1 MSTLL
6 NDARYALRSLA
17 KSPLL
22 TGVAIFSL
30 ALGIGANTAIFSLFD
45 QVLLRLLPVKDPKSL
60 VMVATRGS
68 HTGSNR
74 GTNMI
79 SYPMYKDYRERNE
92 VFEGI
97 LCRRA
102 ETVNA
107 GFGSATERAE
117 VELVSGNYFEVL
129 GVSPALGRV
138 FTMEDERAP
147 GGDPV
152 VVLNHDYWRTRFSG
166 DPGIIGQSL
175 RINGH
180 PMTVVGV
187 AAPGF
192 DGVSLGFR
200 PNLHIPVTM
209 KKEVTPSWDDLE
221 NRRSRWVQSFA
232 RLKPGIARET
242 AEASIQTLYKQIIEL
257 EANEPYFENVPTYAK
272 EQFLLSNAVVLP
284 GGQGHSNMRRD
295 LETPLRVLMILVG
308 LVLLITCANVS
319 NLMVAKATS
328 RQKEIALRLAIGAGR
343 VRIVKQL
350 LVESFFVAVA
360 GGALGLGLAYWITI
374 GLIRLAPTDGAR
386 LALSATPDARVL
398 GFTLFVSAVAALGFG
413 LLPALQA
420 ARADLVST
428 IKQQSGAARAGHGS
442 RTRKTLVVVQVVV
455 ALLLLLGSALFVQS
469 LRNLHTVDPG
479 FEATN
484 LVRFKV
490 DPTLSGYDVER
501 TKDFYQRL
509 RARLL
514 NQPSVQSAGLA
525 VVAIMEGNE
534 WDSTVTVEGYRSAD
548 GEDMNP
554 HFNSISPGYF
564 ATLGLSLLA
573 GRDFDE
579 RDRMGS
585 KETVIVNETFAR
597 KYFQEE
603 SPLGFHIAF
612 GSGPNVVP
620 DLEIVGVVA
629 DAKYENLRD
638 EPPRQVFVAAQQAD
652 WATEMTAYVRTTM
665 PSDAIFSTIR
675 QEVSSLDPG
684 MPLFDMTTME
694 DQLDRS
700 LSIERL
706 VAFLSSSFGALAT
719 VLAFV
724 GLYGVTAFGVS
735 QRSSEIGLR
744 MALGA
749 RGTTVVRMVLKEVLT
764 LTAIGVAI
772 GLPAAWWLSS
782 LVRSQLFDV
791 APRDPVTMTL
801 STLGLIAVAILAG
814 AVPAHRASRLNP
826 VSVLRDE

>member
-1 MSTLL
+1 MSLA

-22 TGVAIFSL
+22 TAVAILSL

-45 QVLLRLLPVKDPKSL
+45 QVLLRLLPVEDPESL
-60 VMVATRGS
+60 VMVATRGA
-68 HTGSNR
+68 HVGSNR

-102 ETVNA
+102 ETVNV
-107 GFGSATERAE
+107 GFADATERAE

-129 GVSPALGRV
+129 GVRPALGRV

-152 VVLNHDYWRTRFSG
+152 IVLNHDYWRNRFSA
-166 DPGIIGQSL
+166 DPGIIGESL
-175 RINGH
+175 RVNGH

-200 PNLHIPVTM
+200 PSLHIPVTM
-209 KKEVTPSWDDLE
+209 KKAVTPSWDDLD
-221 NRRSRWVQSFA
+221 NRRSRWVQAFG
-232 RLKPGIARET
+232 RLKPGVARET
-242 AEASIQTLYKQIIEL
+242 AEASIQTLHKQIIEL
-257 EANEPYFENVPTYAK
+257 EAGEPYFQNVPSYAK
-272 EQFLLSNAVVLP
+272 EQFLLSKAVVLP

-343 VRIVKQL
+343 RRIVEQL
-350 LVESFFVAVA
+350 LVESFFVALA
-360 GGALGLGLAYWITI
+360 GGALGLGLAYWITV
-374 GLIRLAPTDGAR
+374 GLIQLAPSDGVR
-386 LALSATPDARVL
+386 LSLSPVPDARVL
-398 GFTLFVSAVAALGFG
+398 GFTLLVSAIAALGFG

-420 ARADLVST
+420 SRTDLVST

-442 RTRKTLVVVQVVV
+442 RTRKTLVVVQVTI
-455 ALLLLLGSALFVQS
+455 ALLLLVGSALFVQS

-479 FEATN
+479 FDSTN

-501 TKDFYQRL
+501 TKDFYERL
-509 RARLL
+509 QTRLQQ
-514 NQPSVQSAGLA
+514 QPSIQSVGLA
-525 VVAIMEGNE
+525 VVAILEGNE
-534 WDSTVTVEGYRSAD
+534 WDSTVTVEGYRAAD

-554 HFNSISPGYF
+554 HFNSVSPGYF
-564 ATLGLSLLA
+564 ETLGLPLVA

-579 RDRMGS
+579 RDRTGATG
-585 KETVIVNETFAR
+585 TVVVNETFAS
-597 KYFQEE
+597 KYFPGA
-603 SPLGFHIAF
+603 SALGFHIAF

-620 DLEIVGVVA
+620 DLEIIGVVA
-629 DAKYENLRD
+629 DASYENLRD

-665 PSDAIFSTIR
+665 PSDAVFATIR
-675 QEVSSLDPG
+675 REVASMDPT
-684 MPLFDMTTME
+684 MPIFDMTTME

-706 VAFLSSSFGALAT
+706 VAYLSSSFGALAT
-719 VLAFV
+719 LLAFV

-749 RGTTVVRMVLKEVLT
+749 RGTTVVGMVLKEVLV
-764 LTAIGVAI
+764 LTGIGVALA
-772 GLPAAWWLSS
+772 LPAAWGLSA

-801 STLGLIAVAILAG
+801 SALGLLAVATLAG
-814 AVPAHRASRLNP
+814 AIPAHRASRLDP
-826 VSVLRDE
+826 VTVLRDE